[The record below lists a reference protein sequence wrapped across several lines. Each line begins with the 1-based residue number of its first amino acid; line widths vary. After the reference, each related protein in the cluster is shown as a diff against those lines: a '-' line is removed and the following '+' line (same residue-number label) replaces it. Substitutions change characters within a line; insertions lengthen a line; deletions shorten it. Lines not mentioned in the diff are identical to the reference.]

1 MNNIKNIILGDRVLW
16 VAIALL
22 SIFSFLPVF
31 SASSNLT
38 YVVGHGTPWSHLLK
52 HFIVL
57 VFGFGLMYALHKIPY
72 QYFKGISI
80 LALPLIILLLIYTAS
95 QGNLIEGANA
105 NRWIRIP
112 IVGLSFQTS
121 TLASIVLLAYVAHL
135 MSKDNGKMVRLNAS
149 IIPLWF
155 PVFLVILLI
164 LPANLSTAALLFFM
178 VLILVFLGGYPIKY
192 LLGLMGMGFIM
203 AVLFI
208 LIAKAYPD
216 MVPNRVDTWISRI
229 ENFNNA
235 EDISGNYQIERA
247 KTAIATGGLLGVGA
261 GKSVMKNFLPQSSSD
276 FIYAII
282 VEEFGLVGGTALILL
297 YLLVLFRI
305 IVIAHKSN
313 TIYGKLLVLGLGLP
327 IVTQAFVNIAV
338 ALQVFPVTGQTL
350 PLISSGGTAAW
361 MTCISFGIILSVS
374 AGQKM
379 ESKAVAKSNEDT
391 NENPLII
398 LSETL

>member
-1 MNNIKNIILGDRVLW
+1 MNNKNNILFGDRVLW
-16 VAIALL
+16 VALALL

-38 YVVGHGTPWSHLLK
+38 YVVGQGTPWGYLLK
-52 HFIVL
+52 HFVVL
-57 VFGFGLMYALHKIPY
+57 IFGFGLMYALHKTPY

-95 QGNLIEGANA
+95 QGNIIAGANA

-112 IVGLSFQTS
+112 IIGLSFQTS

-135 MSKDNGKMVRLNAS
+135 MSKENPKLYRLKS
-149 IIPLWF
+149 SLLPLWL
-155 PVFLVILLI
+155 PVFIVILLI
-164 LPANLSTAALLFFM
+164 LPANLSTAILLFFM
-178 VLILVFLGGYPIKY
+178 VLILVFLGGYPLKY
-192 LLGLMGMGFIM
+192 LVGMLGTGLLMVI
-203 AVLFI
+203 LFVA
-208 LIAKAYPD
+208 IAKAYPD
-216 MVPNRVDTWISRI
+216 WVPNRIDTWINRI
-229 ENFNNA
+229 ENFNN
-235 EDISGNYQIERA
+235 EENSGGNYQIERA
-247 KTAIATGGLLGVGA
+247 KTAIATGGLLGLGA

-297 YLLVLFRI
+297 YLIVLFRI
-305 IVIAHKSN
+305 VVIAHKSD

-327 IVTQAFVNIAV
+327 IVIQAFVNMAV

-374 AGQKM
+374 AGQKIEKNDSE
-379 ESKAVAKSNEDT
+379 ESQNK
-391 NENPLII
+391 NENPLAI
-398 LSETL
+398 LSEAL